1 MKITNVKLSVEI
13 DSGNAALVD
22 DPDGCLKY
30 MLTRLADRI
39 IAYGPDRV
47 DYKMVDYNGQR
58 VGKATLEIER
68 EEDDEDL

>member
-13 DSGNAALVD
+13 DSGNAAVVD
-22 DPDGCLKY
+22 DPEGCLKY

-39 IAYGPDRV
+39 IAYGVDRAE
-47 DYKMVDYNGQR
+47 YPMVDYNGHR

-68 EEDDEDL
+68 EEEDEDV